1 MSGNHAIRER
11 KSAISFCSSNI
22 PAFPDAFFSIFTPN
36 PIPSSMLI
44 IGIAGGSGCGKS
56 TVVKQIVKKLPK
68 DSVSILPQ
76 DSYYKDNGHLS
87 PEERAKINFDHPS
100 SIEFNLLIKHLDM
113 LREGETVGM
122 PIYSYLTCARAK
134 ETIPVAPREVVI
146 VEGILIMSNPRLRE
160 RMDIKV
166 FVDADADDRLMRI
179 IRRDIEERG
188 RSFTQVLDHYDKYV
202 KPMHLQF
209 IEPTKRYA
217 DIIVP
222 QGGANH
228 VAIDIL
234 TSRIKMNLKL
244 T

>member
-1 MSGNHAIRER
+1 LDPLIY
-11 KSAISFCSSNI
+11 K
-22 PAFPDAFFSIFTPN
+22 FSLLLLKFKKYPK
-36 PIPSSMLI
+36 SMLI

-56 TVVKQIVKKLPK
+56 TVVKQIIKKLPK
-68 DSVSILPQ
+68 DSVTVIPQ

-87 PEERAKINFDHPS
+87 PEERARINFDHPS
-100 SIEFNLLIKHLDM
+100 SIEFNLLVKHLDM
-113 LREGETVGM
+113 LKAGETIGM

-134 ETIPVAPREVVI
+134 ETIPVQPREVVI
-146 VEGILIMSNPRLRE
+146 VEGILIMSNPRVRD

-166 FVDADADDRLMRI
+166 FVDAEPDDRLMRI

-188 RSFTQVLDHYDKYV
+188 RSFGQVLDHYEKFV

-209 IEPTKRYA
+209 IEPSKRYA

-234 TSRIKMNLKL
+234 TSRIKMNVQ
-244 T
+244 TP

>member
-1 MSGNHAIRER
+1 
-11 KSAISFCSSNI
+11 
-22 PAFPDAFFSIFTPN
+22 
-36 PIPSSMLI
+36 MLI

-56 TVVKQIVKKLPK
+56 TVVKQIIKKLPK

-100 SIEFNLLIKHLDM
+100 SIEFSLLIRHVDM
-113 LREGETVGM
+113 LKEGQTIGM

-134 ETIPVAPREVVI
+134 ETIPVEPREVVI
-146 VEGILIMSNPRLRE
+146 VEGILIMSNPRLRD

-188 RSFTQVLDHYDKYV
+188 RSFSQVLDHYERFV

-234 TSRIKMNLKL
+234 TSRIKMNLKDKI
-244 T
+244 

>member
-1 MSGNHAIRER
+1 MFRLFYRLSGRHFFTQ
-11 KSAISFCSSNI
+11 SSF
-22 PAFPDAFFSIFTPN
+22 
-36 PIPSSMLI
+36 MLI

-56 TVVKQIVKKLPK
+56 TVVKQIIKKLPK

-100 SIEFNLLIKHLDM
+100 SIEFSLLIRHVDM
-113 LREGETVGM
+113 LKEGQTIGM

-134 ETIPVAPREVVI
+134 ETIPVEPREVVI
-146 VEGILIMSNPRLRE
+146 VEGILIMSNPRLRD

-188 RSFTQVLDHYDKYV
+188 RSFSQVLDHYERFV

-234 TSRIKMNLKL
+234 TSRIKMNLKDKV
-244 T
+244 

>member
-1 MSGNHAIRER
+1 
-11 KSAISFCSSNI
+11 
-22 PAFPDAFFSIFTPN
+22 
-36 PIPSSMLI
+36 MLI

-56 TVVKQIVKKLPK
+56 TVVKQIIKKLPK
-68 DSVSILPQ
+68 DSVTVIPQ

-113 LREGETVGM
+113 LKEGETIGM

-134 ETIPVAPREVVI
+134 ETIPIQPKEVII

-188 RSFTQVLDHYDKYV
+188 RSFSQVLDHYEKFV

-234 TSRIKMNLKL
+234 TSRIRMNLKL
-244 T
+244 I